1 MQRTLTLLT
10 PHMGSLLADQQ
21 DKQSGSYQQ
30 GKQNTGDER
39 NNRMPTRLDLFR
51 SRAFLRR
58 SDAQPEEKFV
68 HRQDLATRKPL
79 HMGSVSVLGKPNDD
93 PHKTSPTD
101 ATNVGGVAAAGWP
114 RQVTIRYRG
123 DTNHSVV
130 VALLLLEVE

>member
-68 HRQDLATRKPL
+68 HRQDPRGNYRFLSIRCDCNWDHFHRLPL
-79 HMGSVSVLGKPNDD
+79 SVGTFNGSGGLWPTGWGRTAFTSVF
-93 PHKTSPTD
+93 
-101 ATNVGGVAAAGWP
+101 
-114 RQVTIRYRG
+114 IR
-123 DTNHSVV
+123 
-130 VALLLLEVE
+130 